1 VLHHGVR
8 APAHATMDD
17 DCVDVPAPSTTIDI
31 TSPFCMP
38 YIRPLILPVDKCQAT
53 PISITGDSI
62 PESAHLTDVLPQ
74 AMKTANS
81 LPNSPSVVP
90 HDDLIHVESVITDIG
105 EALDTKNIEHCID
118 ALPPRTSAL
127 APDNALIE
135 NVLSIC
141 NASSHSPNFR
151 PFAPLDSFPMLLP
164 PNTDTN
170 PSGPTHPADVL
181 AHKTKVAASWLKPL
195 ILVTKYATGRLTL
208 LPPTTLL
215 YHAEKS
221 RPYKLKQQKV

>member
-38 YIRPLILPVDKCQAT
+38 YIRPLVLPVDKCQAT
-53 PISITGDSI
+53 PMSITRDSI
-62 PESAHLTDVLPQ
+62 PESAHLTDALPQ

-81 LPNSPSVVP
+81 LP
-90 HDDLIHVESVITDIG
+90 HDNLIHMESVITDIS
-105 EALDTKNIEHCID
+105 EALGTKNIEHCIET
-118 ALPPRTSAL
+118 LPPCTLAL
-127 APDNALIE
+127 APDNALIIE

-141 NASSHSPNFR
+141 NASSHSSNFR